1 MKFQKIFL
9 LVILPL
15 SLILSSCSDK
25 NEQEDTAENS
35 AAKKEYYTCT
45 MHPQVISDRPGVCPI
60 CGMELIKKIEYEK
73 ENPAEDMEG
82 MISLSGRKQVLAD
95 ISTVR
100 VSNEKLEKE
109 FTSYSYMDFV
119 EQNRITISARFNG
132 RVEKLFI
139 NKTGD
144 YVKKGEPLFE
154 IYSPDLVQAQNEYL
168 IALKN
173 SKNETGSNFLNNGSQ
188 QNSLVSAVKEKLVL
202 LGLTPEQIKKLEST
216 GQAEYS
222 FTYYSPIGGTVIEK
236 KVQEGMYINEGTP
249 VYEIADLSALWNIAE
264 VYENNLSGIKHGNKV
279 KLHLTA
285 YHGEEFEGT
294 VDFIYPVINQQSR
307 TVKVRSVFIN
317 KGNKLMPQMYGETVF
332 RSSSGEGFLV
342 PADAIIFTGK
352 RAVIWLKTENGL
364 FEARD
369 VKVGEKYNDK
379 YQILS
384 GLKKGDEVAA
394 TGGFLIDSESQLR
407 SGTKTSHQHS
417 KTKREEESEHSL
429 QAEFKKEDIVRNR
442 NVKVSSLDKNKDGKV
457 YQCPMDFEV
466 ISDKPD
472 ICPVCSMDLEEF
484 SVAEAQK
491 NLAD

>member
-1 MKFQKIFL
+1 MNFQKIFL

-25 NEQEDTAENS
+25 NEPEDTAENS
-35 AAKKEYYTCT
+35 AVKKEYYTCT

-60 CGMELIKKIEYEK
+60 CGMELIKKTEYEK
-73 ENPAEDMEG
+73 EYPAAENMEG
-82 MISLSGRKQVLAD
+82 MISLGSRKQVLAD
-95 ISTVR
+95 ISTVK
-100 VSNEKLEKE
+100 VSNENLERE

-119 EQNRITISARFNG
+119 EQNRIAISARFNG
-132 RVEKLFI
+132 RVEKLFA

-154 IYSPDLVQAQNEYL
+154 AYSPDLVQAQNEYL

-173 SKNETGSNFLNNGSQ
+173 EGGSNIMNNESQ
-188 QNSLVSAVKEKLVL
+188 QNSLINAVKEKLIL
-202 LGLTPEQIKKLEST
+202 LGLTPDQIKKLEST
-216 GQAEYS
+216 SQPEYS

-249 VYEIADLSALWNIAE
+249 IYEIADLSILWNIAE
-264 VYENNLSGIKHGNKV
+264 VYENNLSGIKRGSKV
-279 KLHLTA
+279 RLHLTA
-285 YHGEEFEGT
+285 YPGEEFEGI

-317 KGNKLMPQMYGETVF
+317 KEKKLMPQMYGETVF
-332 RSSSGEGFLV
+332 SSSLGKGFLV

-352 RAVIWLKTENGL
+352 RAVIWIKTGNDM
-364 FEARD
+364 FEARE
-369 VKVGEKYNDK
+369 VKVGGKYNDK

-384 GLKKGDEVAA
+384 GLKTGDEVAA

-407 SGTKTSHQHS
+407 SGTAPSHQHGDA
-417 KTKREEESEHSL
+417 KTKNETDNSSYQME
-429 QAEFKKEDIVRNR
+429 KKEGEGIVRSR
-442 NVKVSSLDKNKDGKV
+442 SVKVSSLDKNKDGKV
-457 YQCPMDFEV
+457 FQCPMDFEV

-472 ICPVCSMDLEEF
+472 VCPICSMDLEEF
-484 SVAEAQK
+484 SVEEAQK
-491 NLAD
+491 NLVE